1 MPKSRT
7 RSFPTLTAIASLAVL
22 AGSAGGASLPAF
34 PGAEG
39 FGALATGGRGGSVV
53 KVTTLSASGPGSLQ
67 WAVDQPGARIV
78 VFDVSGVIEGD
89 VLISHGDLT
98 IAGQT
103 APGAGITIHGHLY
116 TPYGSTFGNLVIRH
130 LRVRPPGADAEWPAA
145 QHDAVQ
151 ISTNHTI
158 VLDHVDISHGIDENL
173 DLWGGARDVTVQWSV
188 ISFPVYDG
196 GHPDGPTHNMGM
208 INGPG
213 GGRIS
218 VHHNLFAH
226 NRARTPA
233 LAEGPAD
240 VRNNVVYNGRE
251 GFVHHNPAQGD
262 FNVVGNVYRDG
273 PSATLAPLWF
283 DPENGPDV
291 PTRYWVWDNR
301 VDDPGV
307 FTGRVDN
314 PYTTAG
320 FGDAYTFAC
329 CGIEPGQFNAWG
341 EFDFSATPGYA
352 PITAQSA
359 EEAYEAV
366 LARAGAWPRDVV
378 TRWAVNET
386 RTRTGSWGDRRPAD
400 WLEGLT
406 PAAPKPDVDG
416 DGMADA
422 WEVARGLD
430 PADGTDHRTLRPSG
444 YTAIEEYLDDRARA
458 LVYPKF
464 ADGFE
469 TGTTEGWEG
478 RHP

>member
-7 RSFPTLTAIASLAVL
+7 WSFPTLTAIASLVIV
-22 AGSAGGASLPAF
+22 AGSAGGATLPAF

-53 KVTTLSASGPGSLQ
+53 KVTTLAASGTGSLQ
-67 WAVDQPGARIV
+67 WAVDQPGPRIV

-103 APGAGITIHGHLY
+103 APGAGITIHGHLH
-116 TPYGSTFGNLVIRH
+116 TLYGTTFGNLVIRH
-130 LRVRPPGADAEWPAA
+130 LRVRPPGADAEWPPE

-151 ISTNHTI
+151 FSTNHTI

-173 DLWGGARDVTVQWSV
+173 DVWGGARDITVQWSV
-188 ISFPVYDG
+188 ISFPVYDVAAG
-196 GHPDGPTHNMGM
+196 LTHNVGM

-218 VHHNLFAH
+218 VHHNLFVH
-226 NRARTPA
+226 NRNRTPA

-240 VRNNVVYNGRE
+240 VRNNVIYNGRE

-262 FNVVGNVYRDG
+262 FNIMGNVYRDG
-273 PSATLAPLWF
+273 PSASLAPLWF

-291 PTRYWVWDNR
+291 PTRYWVWDNL

-341 EFDFSATPGYA
+341 EFDFSSTPGYVPIATQA
-352 PITAQSA
+352 PA
-359 EEAYEAV
+359 EVYEAV
-366 LARAGAWPRDVV
+366 LAGAGAWPRDVV
-378 TRWAVNET
+378 TRWAVEET

-406 PAAPKPDVDG
+406 PAAPPPDGDG
-416 DGMADA
+416 DGMPDA
-422 WEVARGLD
+422 WETAHGLD
-430 PADGTDHRTLRPSG
+430 PADGTDHRALRPSG
-444 YTAIEEYLDDRARA
+444 YTAIEEYLDDRAGE
-458 LVYPKF
+458 LVNPRF
-464 ADGFE
+464 SNGFE
-469 TGTTEGWEG
+469 TGTTEGWAG